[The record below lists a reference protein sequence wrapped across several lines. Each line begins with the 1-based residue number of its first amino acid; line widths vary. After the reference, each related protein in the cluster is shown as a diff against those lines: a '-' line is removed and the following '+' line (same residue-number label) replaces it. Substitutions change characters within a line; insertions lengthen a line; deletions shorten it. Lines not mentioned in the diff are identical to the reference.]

1 MSRRLAI
8 THILLGLLGLLCCIV
23 MFIRFAQPMRMA
35 VTQLDE
41 LAESTQ
47 AELELTISMATEGEQ
62 VLNSFQMAAEAN
74 RHALREG
81 DRSLDEVCKN
91 FNDWQLQLERL
102 SGTVAEAGRVSANF
116 AEVLPLELPVL
127 TYRMEKLRYGI
138 PSVVLTD
145 QIVELPYPTAKL
157 GAKKETVDLGF
168 TEMSFNVPTIELG
181 TAQRKIT
188 LPANP
193 EVSIE
198 NREFNVPSDFKID
211 KQSLL
216 AQEKLVLQRV
226 SVDLRNTAAN
236 LSESASAIDRLEKL
250 ANNELR
256 DSLSASEAAMT
267 QSIDQLE
274 GLKSIRLPEFQ
285 SRLEDQHRQLEQSRP
300 VFRELGQAIPWVFA
314 LFSLLPIGMV
324 MQGLWMLSRS

>member
-1 MSRRLAI
+1 MS
-8 THILLGLLGLLCCIV
+8 T
-23 MFIRFAQPMRMA
+23 A

-41 LAESTQ
+41 LAESTL
-47 AELELTISMATEGEQ
+47 AELELTISMAAEGEQ
-62 VLNSFQMAAEAN
+62 VLNSFQLAAEAN
-74 RHALREG
+74 RNAMREG

-91 FNDWQLQLERL
+91 FNDWKVQLERL
-102 SGTVAEAGRVSANF
+102 SETLEETSQISTNF
-116 AEVLPLELPVL
+116 ADVLPLELPVL
-127 TYRMEKLRYGI
+127 TYRMEKLQYGI

-145 QIVELPYPTAKL
+145 QTVEVPYPTAKL
-157 GAKKETVDLGF
+157 GTKKETVDLGF
-168 TEMSFNVPTIELG
+168 TEFNFNIPTIELG
-181 TAQRKIT
+181 TAQRKIS

-226 SVDLRNTAAN
+226 SVDLRNAASN
-236 LSESASAIDRLEKL
+236 LSESASAVARLEKL
-250 ANNELR
+250 TDNEVR
-256 DSLSASEAAMT
+256 HSLAASEAAMT

-274 GLKSIRLPEFQ
+274 RLKNVRLPEFQ

-300 VFRELGQAIPWVFA
+300 VFRELGQSIPWVFA